1 MKRPLVALF
10 AATAF
15 VTVAVAGCAE
25 QPGKKKEESDAKVE
39 TKTIEGKTVA
49 PEAKSDAKPEAKP
62 EVK

>member
-25 QPGKKKEESDAKVE
+25 QPGKKKEDGDGKVE
-39 TKTIEGKTVA
+39 TKAVA
-49 PEAKSDAKPEAKP
+49 GGGNPDAKPATPPAEAK
-62 EVK
+62 K